1 MSQSTMDS
9 FVICTPCQIIPE
21 TSPKPK
27 AKKPKTF
34 EKSFAS
40 HQHVNFWHPTKNGK
54 ITPRDICK
62 NTRSE
67 FWWHCDTCSHDYRRS
82 AFEMRTPCP
91 YCTKT
96 HIKLCGERS
105 CTHCLS
111 FSFASHPRANQWH
124 PIKNVDENGDG
135 LEPHQVHKGS
145 EKKCWFKCHKCPHE
159 FDATPKNIT
168 SSDSWCPYCCY
179 PTLKLCDNDSCE
191 YCHNK
196 SLASIPR
203 VVTCWHSTENGKLKP
218 RDIKKGSNGEVWFK
232 CSKCPHDFTLYPY
245 QVSNGVWCPYCPR
258 TRDLTEAQD
267 DSPSKLC
274 GERSCVYCLPFSF
287 ASHPR
292 ADQWHPTKNKGL
304 EPHQVHRGSGKK
316 CWFRCHKC
324 PHDFQI
330 KLCKVSSTGRWCSYC
345 CGDNGGGTQKLCDDE
360 NCDYCFN
367 NSLASSSFA
376 MKLWFQEK
384 NGNLNPR
391 QIKKGTHDK
400 CWWKC
405 DVCFEP
411 FFSTVGHVVSRGQSC
426 PICKNKTEGA
436 VYRALKECF
445 GDIVKH
451 LGQKKYKKNDP
462 IWKHCPGYFD
472 MVIEHPSGKTGFV
485 EVDGRQHFEYVD
497 FFRRTIEEN
506 QEIDLKKH
514 MFALERGCY
523 VIRID
528 QVWVADQIKRGITE
542 WETLIIEAVS
552 SQVCSFICDPQKNK
566 YSNHKCYLFE
576 TTSNPY
582 QLYSTSSP

>member
-1 MSQSTMDS
+1 MTQSTMDS

-27 AKKPKTF
+27 TKKPNTF

-62 NTRSE
+62 HTRAE
-67 FWWHCDTCSHDYRRS
+67 FWWHCDTCSHDYLRS
-82 AFEMRTPCP
+82 AFDMRTPCP
-91 YCTKT
+91 YCAET
-96 HIKLCGERS
+96 HIKLCGIPECQVCHEKS
-105 CTHCLS
+105 L
-111 FSFASHPRANQWH
+111 ASHPRADQWH
-124 PIKNVDENGDG
+124 PTENGD
-135 LEPHQVHKGS
+135 LKPHQILKGS
-145 EKKCWFKCHKCPHE
+145 MDKCWFQCDMCPHT
-159 FDATPKNIT
+159 FNATLHNVT
-168 SSDSWCPYCCY
+168 GNESWCPYCCNENGGG
-179 PTLKLCDNDSCE
+179 TQKLCDDENCD
-191 YCHNK
+191 YCFDK
-196 SLASIPR
+196 SLASIPKA
-203 VVTCWHSTENGKLKP
+203 VQHWHPDNEKKP
-218 RDIKKGSNGEVWFK
+218 RDILKGSNAKVK
-232 CSKCPHDFTLYPY
+232 LRCSKCPHDFTLQPY
-245 QVSNGVWCPYCPR
+245 QVSNDVWCPYCPR
-258 TRDLTEAQD
+258 IRRLTEAQE

-274 GERSCVYCLPFSF
+274 GERSCMYCLPFSF

-292 ADQWHPTKNKGL
+292 ADQWHPTENGDLK
-304 EPHQVHRGSGKK
+304 PHQVHRGSGKK
-316 CWFRCHKC
+316 CWFRCHRC

-330 KLCKVSSTGRWCSYC
+330 KLCKVSSAGRWCSYC

-391 QIKKGTHDK
+391 QIKKGSNDK

-411 FFSTVGHVVSRGQSC
+411 FFATIGHVVSRGQSC
-426 PICKNKTEGA
+426 PVCKNKTEGA
-436 VYRALKECF
+436 VYRALKEYF
-445 GDIVKH
+445 GDKVKH
-451 LGQKKYKKNDP
+451 LGQKKYKKTDP
-462 IWKHCPGYFD
+462 LWKPCPGYFD
-472 MVIEHPSGKTGFV
+472 MVIEHPNGKTCFV
-485 EVDGRQHFEYVD
+485 EVDGRQHFEFVE
-497 FFRRTIEEN
+497 FFKRTVEES

-514 MFALERGCY
+514 IFALKRGCY

-528 QVWVADQIKRGITE
+528 QVWVANQITKSIRT
-542 WETLIIEAVS
+542 WETRLIESVN

-582 QLYSTSSP
+582 QPYSTSYP